1 MLRVSYGLMQ
11 SLEMSLT
18 KCSFGAVLEEFE
30 IRDALSNL
38 FIAKENMS
46 VNQISMPQKMEQ
58 IEAY

>member
-1 MLRVSYGLMQ
+1 MLRVSHDLMHFTET
-11 SLEMSLT
+11 LLT
-18 KCSFGAVLEEFE
+18 NCSFGAVLEEFE

-46 VNQISMPQKMEQ
+46 VNQISMPQQMEQ